1 MSVPVRP
8 AGEPDVVVYTK
19 PRSPAAEA
27 FRTLRTNLLFAT
39 VARPVHR
46 VLLTS
51 AGPDEGKSTIVAN
64 LAVAMAQAGNKV
76 IIADCD
82 LRRPAQHLI
91 FNLRNTAG
99 LTNLFL
105 GRGEAPPAGDDLPL
119 QPTAVE
125 NLWLLTSGPLPPNPA
140 ELLGSARMDEILRRL
155 CERADY
161 VLLDSPPVAVVADAA
176 ILSAKVDG
184 VVLVVGAGKVK
195 RELARKAKA
204 QLEAVN
210 APMLGLAVNNVPF
223 DGSAFAEYYQTP

>member
-19 PRSPAAEA
+19 PRSPTAEA
-27 FRTLRTNLLFAT
+27 FRTLRTNLLFAS
-39 VARPVHR
+39 AGRPVHR

-76 IIADCD
+76 IVADCD
-82 LRRPAQHLI
+82 LRRPSQHLI

-99 LTNLFL
+99 LSSLFL
-105 GRGEAPPAGDDLPL
+105 GRGDLPAGDDLPL

-155 CERADY
+155 GERADY

-210 APMLGLAVNNVPF
+210 APLLGLAVNNVPF
-223 DGSAFAEYYQTP
+223 DGSAFAEYYETP